1 MKKWLADDYI
11 VVVDRWIY
19 SHYAYAYA
27 RNIETKTL
35 NIILDSC
42 LKPDMVFL
50 LDVPVETSLQ
60 RIDERGPKRSMNE
73 SEVILEKAR
82 EKFLQLKDELQ
93 FIHID
98 TAEPLHEIRN
108 RIQNEVGKRLNIQIE
123 TTGGI

>member
-1 MKKWLADDYI
+1 
-11 VVVDRWIY
+11 
-19 SHYAYAYA
+19 
-27 RNIETKTL
+27 
-35 NIILDSC
+35 
-42 LKPDMVFL
+42 
-50 LDVPVETSLQ
+50 
-60 RIDERGPKRSMNE
+60 MNE

-82 EKFLQLKDELQ
+82 EKFLQSKDELQ